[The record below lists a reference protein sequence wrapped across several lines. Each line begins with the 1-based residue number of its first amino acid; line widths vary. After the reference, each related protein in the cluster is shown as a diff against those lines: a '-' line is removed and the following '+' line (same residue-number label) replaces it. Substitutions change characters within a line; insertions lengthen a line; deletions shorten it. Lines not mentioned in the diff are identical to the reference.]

1 MREIRGAGEQHVE
14 EGGEE
19 EKDFE
24 EDEVI
29 ESEAEAVAGTKADE
43 GSNEVKTEAAGG
55 DDEKNQNKAKQEE
68 KKIRRTNPAA

>member
-14 EGGEE
+14 EVGEE

-29 ESEAEAVAGTKADE
+29 ESEAEAVISRDKDRWG
-43 GSNEVKTEAAGG
+43 
-55 DDEKNQNKAKQEE
+55 KQ
-68 KKIRRTNPAA
+68 

>member
-43 GSNEVKTEAAGG
+43 GSNEVTPALRKEA
-55 DDEKNQNKAKQEE
+55 
-68 KKIRRTNPAA
+68 